1 MNKLVWITGA
11 SSGIGQALALEF
23 ARHKYRLLLS
33 ARRKEALEQTASLCH
48 NAGSPHCEAVVLDMT
63 DAAAISA
70 TAQKVLEKHGKV
82 DILVNNAG
90 LSQRSLIKD
99 TDVSVYRDLME
110 ANFFGVVHLTQA
122 LLPAW
127 RQSGGQVVVISSLTG
142 KFATPFRAGYAAS
155 KHALHG
161 YFDALRAEHHKEGLG
176 VSIICPGFIKTNL
189 SKKALTGNGS
199 PLGKMDEAQFK
210 GMPVEKFAR
219 KAYRAIRAEKAEAYI
234 GGREK
239 AGIYL
244 SKYWPALFRKVI
256 RKVAV
261 R

>member
-1 MNKLVWITGA
+1 M
-11 SSGIGQALALEF
+11 GQALALEF
-23 ARHKYRLLLS
+23 ARNKYRLILS
-33 ARRKEALEQTASLCH
+33 ARRKDKLEHTASLCRD
-48 NAGSPHCEAVVLDMT
+48 AGSTHCEAIVLDMT

-99 TDVSVYRDLME
+99 TDVSVYRHLME
-110 ANFFGVVHLTQA
+110 VNFFGVVHLTQA

-127 RQSGGQVVVISSLTG
+127 RQSDGQVVVISSLTG
-142 KFATPFRAGYAAS
+142 KFTTPFRAGYAAS

-161 YFDALRAEHHKEGLG
+161 YFDALRAEHHAEGLT

-210 GMPVEKFAR
+210 GMPVAKFAR
-219 KAYRAIRAEKAEAYI
+219 KAYRAILAKKAETYI
-234 GGREK
+234 GGKEK

-244 SKYWPALFRKVI
+244 SRYWPALFRKVI